1 MSAET
6 HFYPSIFDS
15 SPIGDLPY
23 QGKSAEEIR
32 RIFNIKNNDFSAE
45 EEIKVADDP
54 NAMS

>member
-1 MSAET
+1 MAHCS
-6 HFYPSIFDS
+6 
-15 SPIGDLPY
+15 

-45 EEIKVADDP
+45 EEIKVGDDP